1 MINRKIKVKWTTHN
15 NTPYYLLQ
23 SAHTHTH
30 NCPYIASNV
39 AQQIELD

>member
-23 SAHTHTH
+23 SAHTH